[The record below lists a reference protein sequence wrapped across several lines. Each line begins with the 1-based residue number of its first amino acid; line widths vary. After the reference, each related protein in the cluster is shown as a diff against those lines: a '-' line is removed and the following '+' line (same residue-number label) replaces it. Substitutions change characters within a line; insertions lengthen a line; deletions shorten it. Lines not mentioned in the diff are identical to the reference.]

1 MMKLLRWRE
10 DNDSPTLTLKSNEIV
25 IKQNNSPYLEIKTN
39 NSKGFEEMTE
49 GDSLNYSNPNSK
61 TRRGRVGKGVAQTLD
76 TGCEQPVFQN
86 NIRRLTP
93 LECERLQ
100 GFPDNWTQYGTEGII
115 SDTQRY
121 KMCGNAVTVNV
132 VKFCRKANSKTMTKK
147 HTLEYIAKRYDRIK
161 QFVYDIDVKYFKLKG
176 QYHEDITQDLFLKMY
191 AEIEKIENKPGLIN
205 RFLDRLSDSHPF
217 KLYNT
222 VKNMYIDLIRRE
234 NKYVSL
240 DDNIGYLK
248 KMTEQQFEEQ
258 PEVILDSQKDI
269 EEKIDDYVDSFYWFD
284 KKVFNLYRYEFKNH
298 TNNMSKATKLSVSTI
313 YRTVKR
319 CKVKINEKLKKN
331 IMKSK
336 GLGDD
341 IEKYITKPLGIKRL
355 WTQFQ
360 KQLTNHVAARKKRD
374 SQ

>member
-1 MMKLLRWRE
+1 
-10 DNDSPTLTLKSNEIV
+10 
-25 IKQNNSPYLEIKTN
+25 
-39 NSKGFEEMTE
+39 
-49 GDSLNYSNPNSK
+49 
-61 TRRGRVGKGVAQTLD
+61 
-76 TGCEQPVFQN
+76 
-86 NIRRLTP
+86 
-93 LECERLQ
+93 
-100 GFPDNWTQYGTEGII
+100 
-115 SDTQRY
+115 
-121 KMCGNAVTVNV
+121 
-132 VKFCRKANSKTMTKK
+132 MTKK
-147 HTLEYIAKRYDRIK
+147 EALEYIAKRYDRIK
-161 QFVYDIDVKYFKLKG
+161 DFVYDIDVKYFKLKG

-234 NKYVSL
+234 NKYLSL

-319 CKVKINEKLKKN
+319 CKVKINEKLKKQYY
-331 IMKSK
+331 
-336 GLGDD
+336 
-341 IEKYITKPLGIKRL
+341 EE
-355 WTQFQ
+355 
-360 KQLTNHVAARKKRD
+360 
-374 SQ
+374 

>member
-1 MMKLLRWRE
+1 
-10 DNDSPTLTLKSNEIV
+10 
-25 IKQNNSPYLEIKTN
+25 
-39 NSKGFEEMTE
+39 
-49 GDSLNYSNPNSK
+49 
-61 TRRGRVGKGVAQTLD
+61 
-76 TGCEQPVFQN
+76 
-86 NIRRLTP
+86 
-93 LECERLQ
+93 
-100 GFPDNWTQYGTEGII
+100 
-115 SDTQRY
+115 
-121 KMCGNAVTVNV
+121 
-132 VKFCRKANSKTMTKK
+132 MTKK
-147 HTLEYIAKRYDRIK
+147 EALEYIAKRYDRIK
-161 QFVYDIDVKYFKLKG
+161 DFVYDIDVKYFKLKG

-234 NKYVSL
+234 NKYLSL

-258 PEVILDSQKDI
+258 PDVILDSQKDI

-319 CKVKINEKLKKN
+319 CKVKINEKLKKQYY
-331 IMKSK
+331 
-336 GLGDD
+336 
-341 IEKYITKPLGIKRL
+341 EE
-355 WTQFQ
+355 
-360 KQLTNHVAARKKRD
+360 
-374 SQ
+374 